1 MRHYAGICILFC
13 LRAEL
18 HSKTCNSIDE
28 TWVYS
33 ICQSGALVLKTGVN
47 LKSKIKTPRV
57 PLFPSPAHHTL
68 FSGGRKS
75 MKILP
80 SKMIAVTICC
90 LLTLPFSSAAQTN
103 NNQTAALQND
113 TATEG
118 QAAPPSTQEKKEEEK
133 TPSGNETAP
142 SLQDLG
148 LSPEQTQGSAQ
159 DQARLDRRTHM
170 LKIHQRLGLITTIP
184 LLATFLTS
192 SGAAGRKSSATG
204 RDIHGALGAV
214 TTDLY
219 FTAAYFAIRAPRVP
233 GTATR
238 GPIRLHKALAWIHGP
253 GMILTPI
260 LGAMAYSQENRG
272 ERVHGIAKAHSA
284 VAIVTG
290 AAYAASILSVSFK
303 F

>member
-1 MRHYAGICILFC
+1 MKMLPSRTI
-13 LRAEL
+13 
-18 HSKTCNSIDE
+18 
-28 TWVYS
+28 
-33 ICQSGALVLKTGVN
+33 ALVFG
-47 LKSKIKTPRV
+47 
-57 PLFPSPAHHTL
+57 
-68 FSGGRKS
+68 
-75 MKILP
+75 
-80 SKMIAVTICC
+80 C
-90 LLTLPFSSAAQTN
+90 LLTLPFSSVAQTN

-118 QAAPPSTQEKKEEEK
+118 QSAPSSNQEKKEEEK
-133 TPSGNETAP
+133 SPSGNGAAP

-148 LSPEQTQGSAQ
+148 LSPEQTQGSAE

-170 LKIHQRLGLITTIP
+170 LKIHQRLGLITTVP
-184 LLATFLTS
+184 LFATILTS
-192 SGAAGRKSSATG
+192 GGAAGRKSSATG

-214 TTDLY
+214 STDLY
-219 FTAAYFAIRAPRVP
+219 FMTAYYAIRAPRVP

-284 VAIVTG
+284 VAYVTS
-290 AAYAASILSVSFK
+290 AAYAAAILSVSLK